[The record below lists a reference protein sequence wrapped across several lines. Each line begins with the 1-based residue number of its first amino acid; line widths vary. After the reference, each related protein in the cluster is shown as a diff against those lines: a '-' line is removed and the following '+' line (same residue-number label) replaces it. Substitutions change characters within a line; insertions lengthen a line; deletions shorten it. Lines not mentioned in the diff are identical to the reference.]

1 MNKKIKVSVI
11 GIGRIGM
18 LLENDK
24 KRVKPATHFGMWK
37 SNKNVNFEAVCDEDK
52 SKLKIAKKMYKNIK
66 TYKDAKQM
74 LAEVKPKIVSISTW
88 KDTHFKFCKMCIL
101 NGVKVI
107 VLEKPL
113 ANTVK
118 QSKILIN
125 LIKKYKTKVLVN
137 HRRRYDDEVIRLR
150 NIIKKKKIGK
160 IKQVSCFYVYG
171 LLTTGT
177 HVVDTLR
184 MLLNDVAGEIIKVV
198 GFKNNNNDFT
208 PKDDKN
214 YDAVLVFKNGL
225 KVFMQSLNIKDF
237 DIFDFHFYGS
247 KGKILFTDIGRSAY
261 VNNIK
266 KSPEHTNFTE
276 LNNKPVKIFGSQ
288 PRKQFKK
295 LSENAI
301 LCLKKNHKPMCTAL
315 DSFIDMKI
323 IQAIKISANN
333 NSKTIKIK

>member
-1 MNKKIKVSVI
+1 MNKKIKVSII

-37 SNKNVNFEAVCDEDK
+37 SNKNVKFEAVCDEDN

-66 TYKDAKQM
+66 TYKNAKQM
-74 LAEVKPKIVSISTW
+74 LVEVKPEIVSISTW

-113 ANTVK
+113 ANTLK

-137 HRRRYDDEVIRLR
+137 HRRRYDEEVIKLR
-150 NIIKKKKIGK
+150 NLIKKKKIGK

-184 MLLNDVAGEIIKVV
+184 MLLNDVAGE
-198 GFKNNNNDFT
+198 
-208 PKDDKN
+208 
-214 YDAVLVFKNGL
+214 L
-225 KVFMQSLNIKDF
+225 
-237 DIFDFHFYGS
+237 
-247 KGKILFTDIGRSAY
+247 
-261 VNNIK
+261 
-266 KSPEHTNFTE
+266 
-276 LNNKPVKIFGSQ
+276 
-288 PRKQFKK
+288 
-295 LSENAI
+295 
-301 LCLKKNHKPMCTAL
+301 
-315 DSFIDMKI
+315 
-323 IQAIKISANN
+323 
-333 NSKTIKIK
+333 